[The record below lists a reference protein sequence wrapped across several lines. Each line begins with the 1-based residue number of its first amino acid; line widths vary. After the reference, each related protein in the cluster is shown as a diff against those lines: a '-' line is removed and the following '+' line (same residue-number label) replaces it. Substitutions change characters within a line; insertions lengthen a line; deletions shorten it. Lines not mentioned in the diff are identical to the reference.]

1 MTDKKFSISFYGGA
15 REVTG
20 SCYLLETD
28 SHKLLIDCGMFQG
41 HREAD
46 KKNHADFPFDPAS
59 IEAVILSHA
68 HLDHIGR
75 TPKLVKDGFR
85 GKIFSTAST
94 RDLAEIMW
102 KDAAHIE
109 SEENAPLYG
118 DSDIE
123 LAMTLFQTLSYY
135 EPVYIEKDLSFQML
149 SAGHILGSSMVR
161 FQIGNRVFTVS
172 GDVGNEPSVLMPPR
186 SSASDTNILLVES
199 TYGNKT
205 HQHIENRSLLL
216 ERAVEDIVAR
226 KGALIIPVFATERT
240 QEILHVINEMLVQ
253 KRVPDV
259 KVFVDSPLAIHATK
273 IFERYPDSYRP
284 EIQELYKKHP
294 HLFQFKLL
302 KFTESV
308 EESKAINDIPPPKV
322 ILAGS
327 GMMSGGRILHHARR
341 YLGDP
346 KSIIL
351 FVGYQVSGSLG
362 RRILDGAKEVKIRG
376 ETVPITAEARIVDGF
391 SAHADEEQLLF
402 FVEEARDS
410 LQRVFVIHGEPE
422 AAFNLMNMIQDRFG
436 IPAEAP
442 EYGAKFEL

>member
-1 MTDKKFSISFYGGA
+1 M
-15 REVTG
+15 TG

-28 SHKLLIDCGMFQG
+28 SRKLLIDCGMFQG

-46 KKNHADFPFDPAS
+46 EKNHSPFPFDPAS
-59 IEAVILSHA
+59 VEAVILTHA

-75 TPKLVKDGFR
+75 VPKLVKDGFR

-109 SEENAPLYG
+109 SEEEVPLYG
-118 DSDIE
+118 DSDI
-123 LAMTLFQTLSYY
+123 AMAMSLFQTLSYY

-161 FQIGNRVFTVS
+161 FQLGNRVFTVS

-199 TYGNKT
+199 TYGNKI
-205 HQHIENRSLLL
+205 HQHVESRSLLL
-216 ERAVEDIVAR
+216 ERAMEDIAAH
-226 KGALIIPVFATERT
+226 KGTLIMPVFATERT
-240 QEILHVINEMLVQ
+240 QEILYVINEMLVQ
-253 KRVPDV
+253 KRVPDI
-259 KVFVDSPLAIHATK
+259 KVFVDSPLAIHSTK

-308 EESKAINDIPPPKV
+308 QESKAINDIPPPKV

-327 GMMSGGRILHHARR
+327 GMMSGGRILHHAKR

-346 KSIIL
+346 QSIIL
-351 FVGYQVSGSLG
+351 FVGYQASGSLG
-362 RRILDGAKEVKIRG
+362 RRILDGAKEVKIHG
-376 ETVPITAEARIVDGF
+376 EPIQVKAESRMVDGF
-391 SAHADEEQLLF
+391 SAHADQEQLLS

-410 LQRVFVIHGEPE
+410 LQRVFVIHGEPD

-436 IPAEAP
+436 VPAEAP
-442 EYGAKFEL
+442 SYGEKVEL